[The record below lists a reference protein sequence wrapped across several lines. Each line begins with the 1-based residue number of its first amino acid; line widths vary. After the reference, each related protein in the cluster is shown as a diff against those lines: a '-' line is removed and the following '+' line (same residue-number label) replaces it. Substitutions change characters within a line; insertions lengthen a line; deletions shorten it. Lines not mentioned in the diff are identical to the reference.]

1 MQQSRS
7 LLTPFALGHFCNDF
21 APCAVWIIAPA
32 FAVAMDLNPAQLGL
46 LFTIHS
52 IGSAIAFLPA
62 GLAADHISDRGRL
75 LLLTF
80 WWVGLG
86 YFAASFAPG
95 YWSFA
100 LLLAIGGMGDAVWHP
115 VAAGTLVQQA
125 PAGKAKAL
133 GIHAM
138 GGAFAE
144 VLGPLLAGFLLAH
157 MDWRGA
163 LQVSVIPAFAMGIV
177 FYFVSRNIPKRQT
190 TQFSRHALLSLWQT
204 WRTPS
209 GMKVVGL
216 IAIYNMSF
224 MALLSMTP
232 LYLQRR
238 HDLGPEMT
246 GIAFSVMLLVGALT
260 QPLLGSISDR
270 LGRRSIVISGNL
282 LAATAAGLTFIFKP
296 LLMVLGLLI
305 IAIGTLTAIRSV
317 LLASAVEHAGSR
329 EATTLGLAFVVL
341 DGVGALGALLAGAV
355 GTLQLEY
362 AFALAAVLSLMA
374 VGFSLSLPK
383 EQDTSV
389 T

>member
-1 MQQSRS
+1 MQQPRS

-32 FAVAMDLNPAQLGL
+32 FAVAMDLNPAELGL

-52 IGSAIAFLPA
+52 VGSAIAFLPA
-62 GLAADHISDRGRL
+62 GIAADHISDRGRL
-75 LLLTF
+75 LLVTF

-95 YWSFA
+95 FWTFA
-100 LLLAIGGMGDAVWHP
+100 LLLAFGGMGDAVWHP
-115 VAAGTLVQQA
+115 VATGTLVQQA
-125 PAGKAKAL
+125 PAGKARAL

-144 VLGPLLAGFLLAH
+144 VLGPLLVGFLLAH

-163 LQVSVIPAFAMGIV
+163 LQIAVIPAFVMGIL
-177 FYFVSRNIPKRQT
+177 FFFVARNIPKQQT
-190 TQFSRHALLSLWQT
+190 TRFSRHDLISLWRI
-204 WRTPS
+204 WYTPS

-224 MALLSMTP
+224 MALLSMIP
-232 LYLQRR
+232 LYLHRR
-238 HDLGPEMT
+238 HGLGPEMT
-246 GIAFSVMLLVGALT
+246 GMAFSAMLLVGALS
-260 QPLLGSISDR
+260 QPLVGSISDR
-270 LGRRSIVISGNL
+270 LGRRPIVIGGNL
-282 LAATAAGLTFIFKP
+282 LSALAAGLVLIFKP
-296 LLMVLGLLI
+296 LAIVLGLLI
-305 IAIGTLTAIRSV
+305 IATSTLTAIRSV
-317 LLASAVEHAGSR
+317 LLASAVEYAGSR

-374 VGFSLSLPK
+374 VGFSLSLPR